1 MKVIAA
7 ATVIRG
13 NGACKVY
20 VDGVMNKEIE
30 KMSKQYE
37 RTIEAL
43 TNELEATKN
52 NETRLLSEKLPM
64 IRACSARR
72 YGLVNDIRESLEMA
86 YAFTWCLGERVRD
99 WFNNKK

>member
-1 MKVIAA
+1 MKRIGT

-20 VDGVMNKEIE
+20 VDGVMNSEIE
-30 KMSKQYE
+30 KMSEEYK
-37 RTIEAL
+37 RMIEAL
-43 TNELEATKN
+43 ENELEATKG
-52 NETRLLSEKLPM
+52 NESRLLTEKLPM

-86 YAFTWCLGERVRD
+86 YAFIWCLGERVRD
-99 WFNNKK
+99 WFNDKD